1 MQTMESK
8 GLRVLMLAIALIA
21 LGRDAQAIQKTRVQD
36 TLFNADGST
45 VRGSVTIE
53 WKGFTAADG
62 TTITTNSLK
71 IRIVR
76 GVLLTDLVPN
86 ENATPSGTTYRAT
99 YLFDNGTRF
108 VENWVLPE
116 SASPV
121 TLSDIRIGQPP
132 PPGSVISISQ
142 VSGLNS
148 TLNNKPELDQVN
160 VFTAEQIIQKS
171 SAISTDPLLTF
182 QDETATNSVSF
193 RIPTLGA
200 STVYTLPGSDGFP
213 SQQLTT
219 DGSANLFWSA
229 AGSGAEAGTAYE
241 IFEDSGTAVTQRNV
255 ANFTNGLTV
264 FDNVGQLRT
273 EVEPI
278 YGTAAGTIA
287 EGNDPR
293 LSDARNPLAHAS
305 THGSGGADIVTPAS
319 IGALKNTN
327 DSIIS
332 TSAGSPVLLV
342 RGITGQAASI
352 QEWRDGAGDLLAHIT
367 PLGSGFFREMGL
379 ATKLGGTVV
388 SQFFQVDGLNRF
400 AFSGFGTALN
410 ISRYDDLGN
419 FKDTGFQILRNGG
432 TFVNTTLQVSD
443 TTPTTGATKLTVKA
457 GQGQGVTK
465 LQEWRSNTGTVLSS
479 VDENGNIEMNTRYV
493 EFAETTAPPPG
504 ATTEVRLYVDSVTGE
519 LTVKKDSGSVIS
531 LEQGGTGG
539 SFGVFQDAETPSGV
553 INGVNVT
560 FTLAAAPNPT
570 ASLLLTKNGIV
581 QKNAVDFTLS
591 VATITFLAGA
601 EPQVGDTLLS
611 WYRTDGSNAGG
622 DLTGTFPNP
631 VVSGIRGRVVSTNAP
646 LDGQCMVWSNGSSQ
660 WLPQE
665 CAQVNNLLQWHFAG
679 TPSTGTRPLVLT
691 IPEGVNGV
699 QLVNSRIVV
708 NTTGGASTFN
718 IERCTS
724 NCSGTSPT
732 FSTIYATDRALAL
745 GSRTVTGGTPTL
757 TTANAGD
764 QFRVSFASLGGGLS
778 DVTVSLTYKHTASH
792 L

>member
-1 MQTMESK
+1 MQTFKSK
-8 GLRVLMLAIALIA
+8 GLRLLTLAIALIA

-45 VRGSVTIE
+45 ARGSVTIE
-53 WKGFTAADG
+53 WKGFTAGDG

-76 GVLLTDLVPN
+76 GVLLSDLVPN
-86 ENATPSGTTYRAT
+86 ENATPSGTTYKAT
-99 YLFDNGTRF
+99 YLLDNGTRF
-108 VENWVLPE
+108 VENWIVPE
-116 SASPV
+116 SVTPV
-121 TLSDIRIGQPP
+121 TISDIRIGQPP

-148 TLNNKPELDQVN
+148 ALNTKPELDQVN

-171 SAISTDPLLTF
+171 SATSTDPLLTF

-200 STVYTLPGSDGFP
+200 STVYTLPLSDGLP

-219 DGSANLFWSA
+219 DGAANLFWSA
-229 AGSGAEAGTAYE
+229 AGSGSAVGTAYE
-241 IFEDSGTAVTQRNV
+241 IFQDSGTAVTQRNV
-255 ANFTNGLTV
+255 ANFANGLTA

-273 EVEPI
+273 EVEPV
-278 YGTAAGTIA
+278 YGSVAATIT

-293 LSDARNPLAHAS
+293 LSDARSPLAHAS
-305 THGSGGADIVTPAS
+305 THASGGADIVSPAS
-319 IGALKNTN
+319 IGALKNSN
-327 DSIIS
+327 DSIVS

-419 FKDTGFQILRNGG
+419 FKDTGFQILRTGG

-457 GQGQGVTK
+457 GQGQGTTK
-465 LQEWRSNTGTVLSS
+465 LQEWRDNSGTILSS
-479 VDENGNIEMNTRYV
+479 VDENGNVEMNTRYV

-504 ATTEVRLYVDSVTGE
+504 ATNEVRLYVDSVTGE
-519 LTVKKDSGSVIS
+519 LTVKKDSGSIVS
-531 LEQGGTGG
+531 LEQGGAGG

-560 FTLAAAPNPT
+560 FTLVAAPSPA
-570 ASLLLTKNGIV
+570 ASLVLTKNGIV
-581 QKNAVDFTLS
+581 QKSGADFTLS
-591 VATITFLAGA
+591 LSTITFLTGA
-601 EPQVGDTLLS
+601 EPQAGDTLLS

-622 DLTGTFPNP
+622 DLTGAFPNP
-631 VVSGIRGRVVSTNAP
+631 VVSGIRGRVVSTSAP
-646 LDGQCMVWSNGSSQ
+646 LDGQCLVWSNGSSQ

-665 CAQVNNLLQWHFAG
+665 CAKVNDSLQWHFAG
-679 TPSTGTRPLVLT
+679 TPSTGTQPMVLT

-699 QLVNSRIVV
+699 QLINSRIVV

-718 IERCTS
+718 IQRCTS
-724 NCSGTSPT
+724 NCSGASPT
-732 FSTIYATDRALAL
+732 FSTIYATDRTLAL
-745 GSRTVTGGTPTL
+745 GSRTVTGGTPTSS
-757 TTANAGD
+757 TANAGD
-764 QFRVSFASLGGGLS
+764 QFRVSFGSVGGGVS
-778 DVTVSLTYKHTASH
+778 DVTVSLTYQHTASH

>member
-1 MQTMESK
+1 
-8 GLRVLMLAIALIA
+8 MLAIALIA

-419 FKDTGFQILRNGG
+419 FKDTGLAPCGECMKFYAWSAPQL
-432 TFVNTTLQVSD
+432 SA
-443 TTPTTGATKLTVKA
+443 PSTTGAKLDPGAPSDLAQWRYVRQHNA
-457 GQGQGVTK
+457 AS
-465 LQEWRSNTGTVLSS
+465 ERHNAYNRSN
-479 VDENGNIEMNTRYV
+479 
-493 EFAETTAPPPG
+493 ET
-504 ATTEVRLYVDSVTGE
+504 
-519 LTVKKDSGSVIS
+519 
-531 LEQGGTGG
+531 
-539 SFGVFQDAETPSGV
+539 
-553 INGVNVT
+553 
-560 FTLAAAPNPT
+560 
-570 ASLLLTKNGIV
+570 
-581 QKNAVDFTLS
+581 
-591 VATITFLAGA
+591 
-601 EPQVGDTLLS
+601 
-611 WYRTDGSNAGG
+611 
-622 DLTGTFPNP
+622 
-631 VVSGIRGRVVSTNAP
+631 
-646 LDGQCMVWSNGSSQ
+646 
-660 WLPQE
+660 
-665 CAQVNNLLQWHFAG
+665 
-679 TPSTGTRPLVLT
+679 
-691 IPEGVNGV
+691 
-699 QLVNSRIVV
+699 
-708 NTTGGASTFN
+708 
-718 IERCTS
+718 
-724 NCSGTSPT
+724 
-732 FSTIYATDRALAL
+732 
-745 GSRTVTGGTPTL
+745 
-757 TTANAGD
+757 
-764 QFRVSFASLGGGLS
+764 
-778 DVTVSLTYKHTASH
+778 
-792 L
+792 